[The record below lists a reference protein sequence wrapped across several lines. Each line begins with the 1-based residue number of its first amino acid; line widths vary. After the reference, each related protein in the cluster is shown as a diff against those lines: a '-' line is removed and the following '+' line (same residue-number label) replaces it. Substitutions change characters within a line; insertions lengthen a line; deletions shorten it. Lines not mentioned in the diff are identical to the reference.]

1 MASSILNSVYIEPT
15 RPYSQ
20 KELQNM
26 RLELFKE
33 LKLSETQAFHKKCK
47 HSYFV
52 KSNGK
57 KEQDIKE
64 NDIHGNCSVC
74 WKFNKTDSNLKNRA
88 SNLIEVYIKYV
99 KEPQSEYTFDIY
111 DLEMVFYKW
120 LYKD

>member
-1 MASSILNSVYIEPT
+1 MATSILDSVYIEPT

-47 HSYFV
+47 HSYYV

-64 NDIHGNCSVC
+64 NNVNGNCSVC
-74 WKFNKTDSNLKNRA
+74 WKFNKTDTNLKNKA
-88 SNLIEVYIKYV
+88 DNLIDVYMKHV
-99 KEPQSEYTFDIY
+99 KELPSEYTFDTY

>member
-26 RLELFKE
+26 RIELFKE
-33 LKLSETQAFHKKCK
+33 LKLSETRAFHKKCK

-57 KEQDIKE
+57 KEQDIK
-64 NDIHGNCSVC
+64 
-74 WKFNKTDSNLKNRA
+74 
-88 SNLIEVYIKYV
+88 
-99 KEPQSEYTFDIY
+99 
-111 DLEMVFYKW
+111 
-120 LYKD
+120 